1 MPGFTFVNL
10 AVWSI
15 SLATGVRF
23 LSDTCYVCAW
33 GVATSF
39 STAFLLDD
47 TVFARQRDR
56 LGIDSRLL
64 FHSGNVLVH
73 IVPLRLLSPS
83 ALTPSSPLLL
93 LSAPL
98 FHLGWGVGCS
108 NGTLCL
114 DDHYASLAK
123 RQWRILWWVA
133 VLTELGVSAVLCL

>member
-1 MPGFTFVNL
+1 MPSFTFVNF

-15 SLATGVRF
+15 SLAAGVRF

-47 TVFARQRDR
+47 SVFARQRER
-56 LGIDSRLL
+56 LGIDSHLL

-73 IVPLRLLSPS
+73 IVPLWLLSPS
-83 ALTPSSPLLL
+83 PLAPSSPLLL

-98 FHLGWGVGCS
+98 FHLVWGVWCS
-108 NGTLCL
+108 NCTLCL
-114 DDHYASLAK
+114 DYHYASLAK

-133 VLTELGVSAVLCL
+133 VLTEVVVSVVLCL